1 MTALSF
7 PTSNVTTSDTISAW
21 PWKTGL
27 VLFALFAMATW
38 SWNSSQR
45 WYASDSAD
53 VGALVDRIS
62 EGTLNR
68 QAAFALLG
76 VFGLGLLMLPSVR
89 PLPIK
94 LVIAYPIILFVG
106 WAYLSIFWSVD
117 HAQTLKRLI
126 VFSAMVVTVLA
137 VLRRYDIREIAQIAL
152 IAAGLTMAVGLVNE
166 ARILITDRPPLGL
179 WRFGGTMHPNHAGL
193 NSVIVM
199 LASLYL
205 FRSTR
210 TRWFLLIFII
220 AFAVLILTK
229 SRTALMSG
237 VTATAAFWLLS
248 ATASRAMGIGLA
260 IAWLVAGVMWFSS
273 MELLPDLSG
282 AVSMGREDVSTT
294 DVKKLT
300 GRTDIWH
307 FAIVQGARDPNRMWT
322 GYGFET
328 FWTPQ
333 NALGVSQ
340 YVKFKISEGHNAYL
354 DWFLELGIVGAGLY
368 GLILLTGIVRWTAA
382 SRVLQSPAAA
392 LAAATLLGAL
402 IHGFAESSIGDANLP
417 TFFVYSALAGAA
429 LLRPDEE
436 FSA

>member
-1 MTALSF
+1 MTTLSI
-7 PTSNVTTSDTISAW
+7 PTSNAQASETIANWS
-21 PWKTGL
+21 WKTGL
-27 VLFALFAMATW
+27 VLFVLFAMATW

-76 VFGLGLLMLPSVR
+76 VFGLALLMLPAVR
-89 PLPIK
+89 PIPVK
-94 LVIAYPIILFVG
+94 LVVAYPIILFVG
-106 WAYLSIFWSVD
+106 WAYTSVFWSAD
-117 HAQTLKRLI
+117 HPQTLKRLI
-126 VFSAMVVTVLA
+126 VFSAMLVTVLA
-137 VLRRYDIREIAQIAL
+137 VLRRYDIRKIAQIAL
-152 IAAGLTMAVGLVNE
+152 IAAGLTMAVGMVNE
-166 ARILITDRPPLGL
+166 ARILLTDRPPLGL

-193 NSVIVM
+193 NAIIVM
-199 LASLYL
+199 LSSLYL
-205 FRSTR
+205 WRSSKAR
-210 TRWFLLIFII
+210 GCLLIFAIG
-220 AFAVLILTK
+220 FAVLILTK

-248 ATASRAMGIGLA
+248 APASRVLSMGLA
-260 IAWLVAGVMWFSS
+260 LAWLGAGALWLSS
-273 MELLPDLSG
+273 MQLLPDFSG
-282 AVSMGREDVSTT
+282 AVSMGRQDVSKT
-294 DVKKLT
+294 DVKQLT

-368 GLILLTGIVRWTAA
+368 GLILLTGIVRWTTAA
-382 SRVLQSPAAA
+382 RVLQSPAAA

-402 IHGFAESSIGDANLP
+402 VHGLAESSIGDANLP
-417 TFFVYSALAGAA
+417 TFFVYAALAGAS